1 LSCIILYGGTFDPI
15 HNGHLSIATA
25 ISRLIPNDGVHFLPC
40 KKPVLK
46 QDAQTTTDNRVAMLK
61 LALEKYPSF
70 CIDNRE
76 IERDTPSYMVD
87 TLKSLHQE
95 NTDRHLILLI
105 GMDAFNSLPQ
115 WHKSLSLFD
124 YANILVVNRA
134 DTARNTNKQLQGF
147 ITERKVPYQQL
158 PQHKQGKIAFIELDE
173 IPVSSTEIRNR
184 LKNNQSI
191 GDLVPEPVAAYIK
204 KNRLY

>member
-1 LSCIILYGGTFDPI
+1 MPCIILYGGTFDPI
-15 HNGHLSIATA
+15 HKGHISIATA
-25 ISRLIPNDGVHFLPC
+25 VSQLIPNDGIHFLPC

-46 QDAQTTTDNRVAMLK
+46 QETQTTTENRVAMLK
-61 LALEKYPSF
+61 LALEAYPSF
-70 CIDNRE
+70 SIDYRE

-115 WHKSLSLFD
+115 WHDYLSLFD

-134 DTARNTNKQLQGF
+134 GTARQLNEKLQAL
-147 ITERKVPYQQL
+147 IKARLIPYQQL
-158 PQHKQGKIAFIELDE
+158 HQHKQGKITFIELDE
-173 IPVSSTEIRNR
+173 IPVSSTEVRNR
-184 LKNNQSI
+184 LKNSHRIN
-191 GDLVPEPVAAYIK
+191 DLVPDKIAAYITK
-204 KNRLY
+204 HDLY